1 MQWIFQATQ
10 KVTSSVKFWFLW
22 GIQKRE
28 WLGQKDIIAFFCTS
42 LQCAAVWLPKPVCLG
57 SSTWLPSLLTFLVS
71 PKMQWPLRQ
80 RDMQT
85 FSNRTEEL
93 SDENPSL
100 RPEFPKS
107 SQGLHWKHIVV
118 TSFEDCI
125 KVLKTVQG
133 LTYQRKILKWSVC
146 EIFFPCQF

>member
-1 MQWIFQATQ
+1 MQWTFQAMQ

-22 GIQKRE
+22 GIQQRE
-28 WLGQKDIIAFFCTS
+28 CLGQKDVIAFFCTS
-42 LQCAAVWLPKPVCLG
+42 LQRAAVWLPKPVCLE

-100 RPEFPKS
+100 RPELPKS
-107 SQGLHWKHIVV
+107 SQELHWKHTGV

-125 KVLKTVQG
+125 KTRPDVSGKNSQVG
-133 LTYQRKILKWSVC
+133 SVC
-146 EIFFPCQF
+146 EILFPGQF